1 MLLLLCCAVM
11 GINNLKADNLDL
23 IAIEIDPYLV
33 IRRIAAVR
41 IVVIDIVSV
50 SVQCDPVIALMTEE

>member
-1 MLLLLCCAVM
+1 M
-11 GINNLKADNLDL
+11 GSNNLKADNLDL
-23 IAIEIDPYLV
+23 IAIGIDPYLV